1 MGSLVNNLI
10 LHKFSFVIAGC
21 VPRAASLSHNGLWP
35 NTLSIPLSRYVKDL
49 NHSLPY
55 LLCPTIV
62 QKIRENAT
70 LALERA
76 ASENFSVYMSTL
88 CGELCDENKPSEVR
102 QAAGVALKNALVSR
116 DEQVRS
122 AYAARWLGI
131 DPAARQRMR
140 DQLLHALGSP
150 VAKAGTAAAQ
160 AIAAVAFV
168 ELPAGQWAELMGR
181 LVEVSTA
188 AQSPQNLR
196 RAAIETIGFICEQ
209 IEPAVL
215 ETRSNEI
222 LTAVINGLRTD
233 ELAPSVQAA
242 AATALLH
249 SIEFVRTNFARPT
262 ERDIIMSV
270 VCNATQAADDAI
282 RLPAY
287 ECLTRIVTLYYP
299 QLASYMKAGLAALTI
314 AGLGSSVEHVV
325 MAAIE
330 FWSTMADIERDL
342 LAAESAGGESGG
354 HTFEC
359 LYFTRDHLPQL
370 LPALLPLLRRQPSED
385 ADEDEWNVAMAAGTC
400 LSLLAECVRNDI
412 FTGDLLVSFVR
423 ENIGQTGDWRARE
436 AALMAYGSVMD
447 GPTEMLEPLI
457 TQGLPVVLGLLKDP
471 SVACRDT
478 AAWAVGRVV
487 DFWHELIPASLLGSV
502 ITGLVQ
508 GVEDAPRVASNC
520 SWSLMSLAVHYG
532 HEEGVN
538 DQSGNPSS
546 SLSSHWTSIAGVLL
560 AAATGRSDGEENNLR
575 TAAFQALATLVQY
588 APGDCAADVGR
599 LQVTLVGQLG
609 ESQRLAD
616 MIVNVDDRMR
626 YSDLQAALCTVLA
639 ASVRKLGRP
648 SLALADQLMAAVMIV
663 FGNAARGK
671 GSATELEDVFM
682 LVGTIVG
689 EMEETFERFLDP
701 FMPVLTAAMANVSET
716 HLCAVA
722 LGVAGDLARA
732 LGPALVPYAD
742 QLVGQLLQAAQC
754 VPAYRQVKPHALN
767 ALGDVAL
774 ALTSSGASTNGESMS
789 NGTGFVKYIESVM
802 YVLGGAAREYAEAM
816 ASLNSVPID
825 EDLDYDEV
833 DYWAEVA
840 EALLAALTSLIQGA
854 KEDPGTLAALAPHVG
869 NTVLGLVQAVAN
881 DGQRT
886 EAMER
891 AAIGLVGDVAAAYGS
906 QGQLRALLG
915 AEWLRSFIARPLQEQ
930 DAVSEATLSV
940 ARWTQSVWSKLR

>member
-1 MGSLVNNLI
+1 
-10 LHKFSFVIAGC
+10 
-21 VPRAASLSHNGLWP
+21 
-35 NTLSIPLSRYVKDL
+35 
-49 NHSLPY
+49 
-55 LLCPTIV
+55 
-62 QKIRENAT
+62 
-70 LALERA
+70 
-76 ASENFSVYMSTL
+76 MSTL
-88 CGELCDENKPSEVR
+88 CGELCDENKLSEVR

-131 DPAARQRMR
+131 DPAARQGMR
-140 DQLLHALGSP
+140 EQLLHALGSP

-168 ELPAGQWAELMGR
+168 ELPASQWGELMGR

-188 AQSPQNLR
+188 AQSPQNLK

-215 ETRSNEI
+215 ESRSNEI

-233 ELAPSVQAA
+233 EPAPSVQAA

-270 VCNATQAADDAI
+270 VCTATQAADDAI

-299 QLASYMKAGLAALTI
+299 QLASYMRAGLAALTI
-314 AGLGSSVEHVV
+314 AGLSSPVEPVV

-342 LAAESAGGESGG
+342 LAAECAGREGG
-354 HTFEC
+354 GNDTFEC

-457 TQGLPVVLGLLKDP
+457 TQGLTVVLGLLKDP

-508 GVEDAPRVASNC
+508 GLEDAPRVASNC

-532 HEEGVN
+532 YEEGAN
-538 DQSGNPSS
+538 EQSENPSS
-546 SLSSHWTSIAGVLL
+546 SPLSPYWTSIAGALL

-599 LQVTLVGQLG
+599 LQTTLVGQLG

-616 MIVNVDDRMR
+616 MIVNADDRMR
-626 YSDLQAALCTVLA
+626 YSELQAALCTVLA

-648 SLALADQLMAAVMIV
+648 SLALADQLMAAVMTV

-682 LVGTIVG
+682 LVGAIVG
-689 EMEETFERFLDP
+689 EMEESFGCFLDP
-701 FMPVLTAAMANVSET
+701 FMPVLTAAMANVNET

-732 LGPALVPYAD
+732 LGPALFPYAD

-754 VPAYRQVKPHALN
+754 SPAHRQAKPHAIN
-767 ALGDVAL
+767 ALGDVSL
-774 ALTSSGASTNGESMS
+774 VLTSFGASANRGDSMS
-789 NGTGFVKYIESVM
+789 NGMGFVKYIEGVM

-854 KEDPGTLAALAPHVG
+854 KEDPSTLAALAPHVG
-869 NTVLGLVQAVAN
+869 STVLGLVQAVAN

-891 AAIGLVGDVAAAYGS
+891 AAIGLVGDVAAAYGG
-906 QGQLRALLG
+906 QGQLRTLLE
-915 AEWLRSFIARPLQEQ
+915 AEWLRSFITRPLQEQ

-940 ARWTQSVWSKLR
+940 ARWTQSVWWRSR